1 MLGSASAWTSQIWY
15 LEGTCSMINQSEP
28 SEAPDTV
35 AHGRRIHEL
44 CSAISR
50 SMAKKSQAKLGT
62 VGLSA
67 GAAGFIRA
75 VGDRED
81 MTLSDVAKVLRVET
95 ATLSS
100 LAVRLERDGFLVR
113 EPSLTDKRA
122 MLLHLTPRARELGAQ
137 AEQITQAELAKLT
150 EGVAD
155 ADRMQLVELLQ
166 RLLRNLDDHHP

>member
-1 MLGSASAWTSQIWY
+1 MIDY
-15 LEGTCSMINQSEP
+15 GT
-28 SEAPDTV
+28 PDTV
-35 AHGRRIHEL
+35 APGRRIHEL

-50 SMAKKSQAKLGT
+50 AMVKKSQAKLGA

-100 LAVRLERDGFLVR
+100 LAVRLERDGLLVR
-113 EPSLTDKRA
+113 EPSPKDKRA
-122 MLLHLTPRARELGAQ
+122 MLLHLTPRARELGQQ
-137 AEQITQAELAKLT
+137 AEQITQSELSKLT
-150 EGVAD
+150 KGVAD
-155 ADRMQLVELLQ
+155 TDQKRLVELLQ
-166 RLLRNLDDHHP
+166 NVLKNLDDDTP

>member
-1 MLGSASAWTSQIWY
+1 MIDQTELY
-15 LEGTCSMINQSEP
+15 GTL
-28 SEAPDTV
+28 DTA

-50 SMAKKSQAKLGT
+50 SMAKKSQAKLGA

-95 ATLSS
+95 ATLSA
-100 LAVRLERDGFLVR
+100 LAVRLERDGLLVR
-113 EPSLTDKRA
+113 EPSSKDKRA
-122 MLLHLTPRARELGAQ
+122 MLLHLTPRARELGEQ
-137 AEQITQAELAKLT
+137 AEQITQAELSKLT
-150 EGVAD
+150 KDVAD
-155 ADRMQLVELLQ
+155 TDQKRLMELLQ
-166 RLLRNLDDHHP
+166 KVLKNLDDTPL

>member
-1 MLGSASAWTSQIWY
+1 
-15 LEGTCSMINQSEP
+15 MIDHGM
-28 SEAPDTV
+28 PDT
-35 AHGRRIHEL
+35 AAQGRRIHEL

-50 SMAKKSQAKLGT
+50 SMAKKSQAKLGS

-100 LAVRLERDGFLVR
+100 LAVRLERDGLLVR
-113 EPSLTDKRA
+113 EPSPKDKRA
-122 MLLHLTPRARELGAQ
+122 MLLHLTPRARDLGRQ
-137 AEQITQAELAKLT
+137 AEQITQAELTKLT
-150 EGVAD
+150 EGVAE
-155 ADRMQLVELLQ
+155 ADRVRLVELLQ
-166 RLLRNLDDHHP
+166 AILKNLDDTPL

>member
-1 MLGSASAWTSQIWY
+1 MIDQTELH
-15 LEGTCSMINQSEP
+15 GTLD
-28 SEAPDTV
+28 AA

-50 SMAKKSQAKLGT
+50 SMAKKSQAKLGA

-100 LAVRLERDGFLVR
+100 LAVRLERDGLLVR
-113 EPSLTDKRA
+113 EPSPKDKRA
-122 MLLHLTPRARELGAQ
+122 MLLHLTPRARQLGQQ
-137 AEQITQAELAKLT
+137 AEQITQAELTKLT
-150 EGVAD
+150 EGVAE
-155 ADRMQLVELLQ
+155 ADQVRLVELLQ
-166 RLLRNLDDHHP
+166 VILKNLDDNPP